1 MSVTKRENEKFIPER
16 SLITDPGCNKDGSQ
30 REGVGAG
37 TQGSMGLQVT
47 SQENAIK
54 RIIL

>member
-1 MSVTKRENEKFIPER
+1 MSVTKHEKEKFIPQR
-16 SLITDPGCNKDGSQ
+16 SLITDPRCNKDGPQ

-37 TQGSMGLQVT
+37 TQGSMGLQMT

>member
-1 MSVTKRENEKFIPER
+1 MSVTKHENEKFIPER
-16 SLITDPGCNKDGSQ
+16 SLITDPGCNKGGSQ

-37 TQGSMGLQVT
+37 TQGLQVT

>member
-1 MSVTKRENEKFIPER
+1 MSVTKHENEKFIPER